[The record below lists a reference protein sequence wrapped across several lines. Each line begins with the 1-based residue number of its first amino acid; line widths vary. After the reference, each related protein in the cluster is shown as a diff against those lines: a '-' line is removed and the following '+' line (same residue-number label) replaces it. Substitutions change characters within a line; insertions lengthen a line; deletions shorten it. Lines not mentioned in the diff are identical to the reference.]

1 MIAVR
6 SPSHDS
12 SALLIY
18 SKHFCWTYC
27 YGSCYNEPDIGAREE
42 AMTRL
47 QALLLALE
55 ISAIV
60 WIGMFVGGKWVAGQS
75 EIYSDVE
82 ISANIK

>member
-1 MIAVR
+1 M
-6 SPSHDS
+6 
-12 SALLIY
+12 
-18 SKHFCWTYC
+18 
-27 YGSCYNEPDIGAREE
+27 NIGAREE
-42 AMTRL
+42 AMSRL

-60 WIGMFVGGKWVAGQS
+60 WMGMFVGGKWVAGQS